1 MTLQGENKSLDNEM
15 ESLLENIDLITKHQK
30 SYIANSLKRMAEK
43 SACNVKAICEYIVAE
58 QYAINIKESTKEGKI
73 KYKMKFAKS

>member
-1 MTLQGENKSLDNEM
+1 MTPQSEAKSQDNEID
-15 ESLLENIDLITKHQK
+15 SLLEKIDLITKHQK
-30 SYIANSLKRMAEK
+30 PYIVNSLKRMAEK

>member
-1 MTLQGENKSLDNEM
+1 M

-30 SYIANSLKRMAEK
+30 PYIANALKRMAEK
-43 SACNVKAICEYIVAE
+43 SASNVKAICEYIISE
-58 QYAINIKESTKEGKI
+58 QTAINIKESTKEGKI

>member
-1 MTLQGENKSLDNEM
+1 M
-15 ESLLENIDLITKHQK
+15 ESLLENIDLITKYQK
-30 SYIANSLKRMAEK
+30 PYIANSLKRMAEK

-73 KYKMKFAKS
+73 RVRVPFPLSRFMIEYEM

>member
-1 MTLQGENKSLDNEM
+1 MTLQGEDKSLDNEM

>member
-1 MTLQGENKSLDNEM
+1 MTIQKEDTCLDNEM
-15 ESLLENIDLITKHQK
+15 ENLLENIDIITKYQK
-30 SYIANSLKRMAEK
+30 PYIANSLKRMAEK